1 MLLSAR
7 ISIIVAQSYTNVDN
21 WLWNDN
27 CRVQVQKTKARE
39 AEIVLPWEKT
49 GSSEIPSG
57 DNAKQVAG
65 HTKDI
70 AGLGFNTSKAN
81 YYGRL
86 DPKVNR
92 IANTPPVTDIKKLQ
106 TSPATNA
113 VRNIFLSFFKK
124 FRFQVSVGQLLMTL
138 FNFRRPKR
146 IA

>member
-1 MLLSAR
+1 M
-7 ISIIVAQSYTNVDN
+7 
-21 WLWNDN
+21 
-27 CRVQVQKTKARE
+27 QKTKARE
-39 AEIVLPWEKT
+39 AEIVLPWEEI

-86 DPKVNR
+86 DHKVNR
-92 IANTPPVTDIKKLQ
+92 IANSPPVTDLKKLE
-106 TSPATNA
+106 TSSSTNA
-113 VRNIFLSFFKK
+113 VRKIYICFFFRTPFPSIFG
-124 FRFQVSVGQLLMTL
+124 VVGQLLMTL
-138 FNFRRPKR
+138 FNFRRQKR